1 MRVGGSIIFF
11 TIVAVGLWMSAPTLS
26 SRIPMWPF
34 LLAGF
39 HFMPVLA
46 DLAWILEFV
55 VSSIRLRTVKG
66 GPR

>member
-1 MRVGGSIIFF
+1 MRVGQPIIFF
-11 TIVAVGLWMSAPTLS
+11 TIVAAGLWVSASTLS

-34 LLAGF
+34 FLAGF

-55 VSSIRLRTVKG
+55 VSSIRLRTG
-66 GPR
+66 RGDPR